1 MLNNQFLAAM
11 TSEEFLKGEALH
23 CESEPSRE
31 LAMAAGLTKS
41 SQELEKA
48 WKKNPELFLTTL
60 SGAIAAYENNKNIEE
75 LLIGCISRLISVVD
89 EESDVVSIG
98 LEIVKNSLNSKSN

>member
-1 MLNNQFLAAM
+1 MLNNEFSAAM
-11 TSEEFLKGEALH
+11 TTEEFLQGEALH

-41 SQELEKA
+41 SKELEKA

-60 SGAIAAYENNKNIEE
+60 SGAIAAYIN
-75 LLIGCISRLISVVD
+75 SV
-89 EESDVVSIG
+89 
-98 LEIVKNSLNSKSN
+98 KCKR